1 MKISIQKCPV
11 PANTILEDYSINGAY
26 ADCYWTQVP
35 GRVAFSEFVFA
46 FYTTPLFKLERWI
59 LKLTVAKPS
68 TDKQARQLAEGV
80 MSEFAAWH
88 VEERRENELLL
99 CDFRGQTRSWL
110 MVVPVKTGNGDRT
123 QLYFGSAV
131 VPIRNANTGEP
142 ALGSGYQILL
152 GFHKVYSVL
161 LLYSSGQRIQ
171 HRARNARNGN
181 HPGKMEI

>member
-1 MKISIQKCPV
+1 MRIPIRKCPV
-11 PANTILEDYSINGAY
+11 PANTILEAYSMNGAY
-26 ADCYWTQVP
+26 ADCYETQVP
-35 GRVAFSEFVFA
+35 CRVAFSEFIFA

-68 TDKQARQLAEGV
+68 TDMQARQLAEGV

-88 VEERRENELLL
+88 VEDRRENELLM

-110 MVVPVKTGNGDRT
+110 SVAPVKTVNGDRT

-131 VPIRNANTGEP
+131 LPIRNPKTGGL

-161 LLYSSGQRIQ
+161 LLYTSGQRIQ
-171 HRARNARNGN
+171 HRARNL
-181 HPGKMEI
+181 

>member
-1 MKISIQKCPV
+1 MKIPIRKCPV
-11 PANTILEDYSINGAY
+11 PANTILEIYSINGAY
-26 ADCYWTQVP
+26 ADCYETQVP
-35 GRVAFSEFVFA
+35 GRVAFSEFIFA

-68 TDKQARQLAEGV
+68 TDMQARQLAEGV
-80 MSEFAAWH
+80 VSEFAAWH
-88 VEERRENELLL
+88 VEDRRENELLM

-110 MVVPVKTGNGDRT
+110 MVVPVKTVNGDRT

-131 VPIRNANTGEP
+131 VPIRNPKTGRL
-142 ALGSGYQILL
+142 ALGSTYQILL

-171 HRARNARNGN
+171 APRKES
-181 HPGKMEI
+181 PKWE